1 MRLHRFIAQCGVA
14 SRRKAEDLIREGRV
28 SVNGE
33 PVTAMG
39 VTVGPEDVV
48 EVDGTVLSQPSPEVY
63 LLNKPKGTLTTLS
76 DPGRRPTVAQL
87 LPPSARAVKPV
98 GRLDMDTDGLL
109 LLTNDGDLA
118 MRLTHPRYG
127 VEKEYR
133 AVVQGMPDARDI
145 ERLQRGVNVEGK
157 KTAPAQAWVASA
169 SERAG
174 TSVLTIILHEGRKR
188 QVRLMCEAVGHP
200 VVSLTR
206 VRIGPFRLKGMRPGE
221 CRRLSE
227 QDVARLRKL
236 TGLVR

>member
-1 MRLHRFIAQCGVA
+1 MRLHRYIAQCGVA
-14 SRRKAEDLIREGRV
+14 SRRKAEELIREGRV

-39 VTVGPEDVV
+39 VTVGPDDVV
-48 EVDGTVLSQPSPEVY
+48 EVDGTTLAPPSPEVY
-63 LLNKPKGTLTTLS
+63 LLNKPRGVLTTLS

-109 LLTNDGDLA
+109 LLTNDGELA
-118 MRLTHPRYG
+118 MRLAHPRYG

-133 AVVQGMPDARDI
+133 AIVQGTPDARDL
-145 ERLQRGVNVEGK
+145 ERLQRGVNIEGK
-157 KTAPAQAWVASA
+157 KTAPAEAWLASA

-174 TSVLTIILHEGRKR
+174 TSVLQIVLHEGRKR

-206 VRIGPFRLKGMRPGE
+206 VRIGPFRLKGMAPGQM
-221 CRRLSE
+221 RRLGVRE
-227 QDVARLRKL
+227 VEALRRSV
-236 TGLVR
+236 GLE

>member
-1 MRLHRFIAQCGVA
+1 MRLHRYIAQCGVA
-14 SRRKAEDLIREGRV
+14 SRRKAEELIREGRV

-39 VTVGPEDVV
+39 VTVGPDDVV
-48 EVDGTVLSQPSPEVY
+48 EVDDTT
-63 LLNKPKGTLTTLS
+63 LLNKPRGVLTTLS

-109 LLTNDGDLA
+109 LLTNDGELA
-118 MRLTHPRYG
+118 MRLAHPRYG

-133 AVVQGMPDARDI
+133 AIVQGTPDARDL
-145 ERLQRGVNVEGK
+145 ERLQRGVNIEGK
-157 KTAPAQAWVASA
+157 KTAPAEAWLASA

-174 TSVLTIILHEGRKR
+174 TSVLQIVLHEGRKR

-206 VRIGPFRLKGMRPGE
+206 VRIGPFRLKGMAPGQM
-221 CRRLSE
+221 RRLGVRE
-227 QDVARLRKL
+227 VEALRRSV
-236 TGLVR
+236 GLE